1 MSLKYRLPLVF
12 FFAFFL
18 LFFSVHAH
26 GPSPAHARRSL
37 AFKKK
42 LHRQLDIPGVL
53 GDLVGDLLGST
64 GSTST
69 PDSTSTTS
77 SDTTS
82 PPTTDPTNT
91 DPPSTSSSTTTTPPP
106 SDTPS
111 TTPPPITSPPPSSDT
126 PTSTPSTTSS
136 ETSSSS
142 LSLSTPSPTP
152 SPDSSSCL
160 LGLDLFG
167 NCVLS
172 TSSSNTD
179 PSLTTT
185 STTPSSASSQTTDS
199 PSSSPTDP
207 PTSQTTSTPSSPPA
221 SSPDTPTPTLTL
233 TSTPTPTPTPD
244 CPLGLV
250 INGECVLPSSSS
262 STTPPSASS
271 PSPTSE
277 PPPSTPPPSITPDS
291 SSSSPTTNAES
302 PTPTPSSS
310 PPVDPC
316 GSVGRLLGLCSSN
329 SSPPVSTL
337 PLTSTPQTSP
347 STNPP
352 DSSQSAPSPTST
364 PSQPVE
370 PCGSL
375 GIDLGLCTSLPSSAT
390 TPQPPPQ
397 STDSS
402 SSPPGSSPSSS
413 FSPPALPTGSSVS
426 TYSTITPPE
435 SCGPLGFCGSTTTP
449 DSGTT
454 VSSSPPATQSQ
465 PSPSD
470 QSGSS
475 LTTSFPS
482 GIPTSWSGTVSSFT
496 SSSTSGAGNGT
507 SLSSPPVIA
516 FPSTDD
522 TTSST
527 TSFSSIP
534 SSDASSPSF
543 TPPPQAQLSYV
554 TQASLLGASVPSSLP
569 VTLSDPDAVPPTL
582 SVVSPSNLPSTT
594 TPVLLPSNL
603 PARIYPPT
611 QVDPNSLTGFSL
623 VSILFD
629 QFLSWPFVAQNTQS
643 QGQLFLWLPTIIQ
656 SALGLPSDQVKT
668 FALQVFLPAAYRD
681 PADVDMLLTTF
692 LLYIPSGQVPVL
704 ANQIKVISSPFY
716 TSLGEPYKTLASHV
730 NPAYSLTSVQDPN
743 AVPGTGATSSVNS
756 SGNKSRTDAIIG
768 VASALGGLALV
779 VLGVLIYR
787 SVKRSRDLSHRRLS
801 DPNAPNDPYPDRT
814 GRDFDQDSVGGQR
827 RRSFYFAEDSL
838 RGQQAVQQTAVPVAQ
853 PQHVMQQVSQ
863 VEYSYRT
870 SPDGVRERRA
880 PVVAGAISAPIL
892 TQSSLNW

>member
-1 MSLKYRLPLVF
+1 MSLKFRLPLVF
-12 FFAFFL
+12 FFTFFL
-18 LFFSVHAH
+18 LLFSVHAH

-42 LHRQLDIPGVL
+42 LHRQLDIPGAL
-53 GDLVGDLLGST
+53 GDISDEVGDLLGNT
-64 GSTST
+64 GPST
-69 PDSTSTTS
+69 PDPRFRSTPST
-77 SDTTS
+77 DTTS
-82 PPTTDPTNT
+82 PTTDPANT
-91 DPPSTSSSTTTTPPP
+91 DPPSTTPPS
-106 SDTPS
+106 SDAPS
-111 TTPPPITSPPPSSDT
+111 TTPPPSTSPPPSPDT
-126 PTSTPSTTSS
+126 STSTPSTTSS
-136 ETSSSS
+136 GTSSSL
-142 LSLSTPSPTP
+142 LSSSTPS
-152 SPDSSSCL
+152 SDGSSCL

-172 TSSSNTD
+172 VSSS
-179 PSLTTT
+179 
-185 STTPSSASSQTTDS
+185 STSSQTTDS
-199 PSSSPTDP
+199 PPSPPTDS
-207 PTSQTTSTPSSPPA
+207 PTSQTTSTSSSPPA
-221 SSPDTPTPTLTL
+221 SSPDTPTPTPTL
-233 TSTPTPTPTPD
+233 D

-262 STTPPSASS
+262 STPPPSASS
-271 PSPTSE
+271 PSLTSE
-277 PPPSTPPPSITPDS
+277 PPPSIPLPSITPDPD
-291 SSSSPTTNAES
+291 SSSSPPTTNPES
-302 PTPTPSSS
+302 PTPAPSSS
-310 PPVDPC
+310 PPIDPC

-329 SSPPVSTL
+329 SSPPAST
-337 PLTSTPQTSP
+337 PPSISTPQTSP
-347 STNPP
+347 SANPP
-352 DSSQSAPSPTST
+352 NSSSQSAPSPTST
-364 PSQPVE
+364 PYQPVE

-390 TPQPPPQ
+390 TSQPPSQP
-397 STDSS
+397 TGSS
-402 SSPPGSSPSSS
+402 SSPPGSSLSSS
-413 FSPPALPTGSSVS
+413 FSPPALPTGSSVF
-426 TYSTITPPE
+426 TVTPPE
-435 SCGPLGFCGSTTTP
+435 SCGPLGLCGSTTTS

-454 VSSSPPATQSQ
+454 VPSSPPGTQSQ
-465 PSPSD
+465 PSPSG

-482 GIPTSWSGTVSSFT
+482 GIPTSWSGTVSSSMSG
-496 SSSTSGAGNGT
+496 SSDGT

-516 FPSTDD
+516 FPSTND
-522 TTSST
+522 TVSST
-527 TSFSSIP
+527 TSFSSTPTSGP
-534 SSDASSPSF
+534 SFPSF
-543 TPPPQAQLSYV
+543 TPSPQGQLSYV
-554 TQASLLGASVPSSLP
+554 TQASLLGTPVPTSSP

-582 SVVSPSNLPSTT
+582 TIVSASNLPSTT

-611 QVDPNSLTGFSL
+611 QVDPNSLSGFSL

-629 QFLSWPFVAQNTQS
+629 QFLSWSFVAQNTQS

-656 SALGLPSDQVKT
+656 SALGLPSEQVKT
-668 FALQVFLPAAYRD
+668 FALQVFLPATYSG
-681 PADVDMLLTTF
+681 PADVDMLQTTF

-743 AVPGTGATSSVNS
+743 AVPGTGTTSSVNS

-801 DPNAPNDPYPDRT
+801 DPNAPNVPYPDRT

-838 RGQQAVQQTAVPVAQ
+838 RGQQAVQQTAVPVTQ
-853 PQHVMQQVSQ
+853 PQHEASQ

-880 PVVAGAISAPIL
+880 PVVTGAISAPIL

>member
-1 MSLKYRLPLVF
+1 MPLKYRLPLVF
-12 FFAFFL
+12 FFTFFV

-26 GPSPAHARRSL
+26 GPSPAHVRRSL

-42 LHRQLDIPGVL
+42 LHRQLDIPGAV
-53 GDLVGDLLGST
+53 GDLVGDLLGNT
-64 GSTST
+64 GTTSTS
-69 PDSTSTTS
+69 DSSSTSTTS
-77 SDTTS
+77 SDATS
-82 PPTTDPTNT
+82 LPTTDPTNT
-91 DPPSTSSSTTTTPPP
+91 DPPSTSSSTTTTPPS

-111 TTPPPITSPPPSSDT
+111 TTPPSTSPPPSSDT

-136 ETSSSS
+136 GTSSSP
-142 LSLSTPSPTP
+142 LSSSTP

-160 LGLDLFG
+160 LGLDLLG
-167 NCVLS
+167 NCILP

-179 PSLTTT
+179 SSLTTT

-199 PSSSPTDP
+199 PSSPPTDP
-207 PTSQTTSTPSSPPA
+207 PTSQTTSTPSSPPT
-221 SSPDTPTPTLTL
+221 SSPDTPTPTT
-233 TSTPTPTPTPD
+233 TPTPD

-262 STTPPSASS
+262 STPPSSASS

-277 PPPSTPPPSITPDS
+277 PPPSTSPPPITPDPGS
-291 SSSSPTTNAES
+291 SSSSPTSDSEP
-302 PTPTPSSS
+302 PTTTPSSS

-316 GSVGRLLGLCSSN
+316 GPVGQLLGHCSSN
-329 SSPPVSTL
+329 SSPPAST
-337 PLTSTPQTSP
+337 PSLTSTPQTNP

-352 DSSQSAPSPTST
+352 DSSSQSAPSQTST
-364 PSQPVE
+364 PSQPVD

-375 GIDLGLCTSLPSSAT
+375 GISLGLCTSLPSSAT
-390 TPQPPPQ
+390 TPQAPPQ
-397 STDSS
+397 STDPCGPLGISLGLCPS
-402 SSPPGSSPSSS
+402 SSPPGSSSSGS
-413 FSPPALPTGSSVS
+413 FSPPALPTGSSVFTS
-426 TYSTITPPE
+426 STITPPG
-435 SCGPLGFCGSTTTP
+435 SCGSLGLCGSTTTP

-454 VSSSPPATQSQ
+454 VPSSPPGTQSQ
-465 PSPSD
+465 PSSSG
-470 QSGSS
+470 QSGSTLS
-475 LTTSFPS
+475 TSFPS
-482 GIPTSWSGTVSSFT
+482 GIPTSWSGTVST
-496 SSSTSGAGNGT
+496 TSGSGNGT

-516 FPSTDD
+516 FPSGTND
-522 TTSST
+522 TVSST
-527 TSFSSIP
+527 TSFSSTP
-534 SSDASSPSF
+534 TSDTSFPSF
-543 TPPPQAQLSYV
+543 TPPPQTQLSYV
-554 TQASLLGASVPSSLP
+554 TQASLLGASVPSSSP
-569 VTLSDPDAVPPTL
+569 VTLSDPDAVPSTL
-582 SVVSPSNLPSTT
+582 TIVSPSSLPSTT

-611 QVDPNSLTGFSL
+611 QVDSNSLSGFSL

-656 SALGLPSDQVKT
+656 SALGLPSEKVKT
-668 FALQVFLPAAYRD
+668 FALQVFLPAAYSG
-681 PADVDMLLTTF
+681 PGDVDMLLTTF
-692 LLYIPSGQVPVL
+692 LLYIPSDQVAVL
-704 ANQIKVISSPFY
+704 GNQIKVISSPFY
-716 TSLGEPYKTLASHV
+716 TSLQDPYKTLASHV

-743 AVPGTGATSSVNS
+743 AVPGTGTTSSASS

-880 PVVAGAISAPIL
+880 PVATGAISAPIL